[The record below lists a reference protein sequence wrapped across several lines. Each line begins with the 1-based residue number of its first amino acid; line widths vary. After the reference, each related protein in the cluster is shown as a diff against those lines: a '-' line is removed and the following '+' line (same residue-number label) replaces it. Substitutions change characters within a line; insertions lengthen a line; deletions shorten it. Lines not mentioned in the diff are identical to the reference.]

1 MDRTKSPSDPAAST
15 EVLCYPHLVDRVD
28 VNVAL
33 PYRDVCRQYE
43 NAVPA
48 LDPAHVE
55 ALVARKTPWREVVA
69 DAKAGA
75 PHDFFIFWKM
85 DTAPVMRLAGH
96 ESPCTT
102 YLMGNYT
109 IAERMFRFD
118 PAAMLYAPLRTVIYV
133 DAENQTRFVI
143 DRPSSVFSS
152 FQNKEISKV
161 GLELDADVAAL
172 LAALNVPTPS
182 VLTRSP

>member
-28 VNVAL
+28 VNVAR
-33 PYRDVCRQYE
+33 PYRDFCRQYE
-43 NAVPA
+43 DAVPA
-48 LDPAHVE
+48 LDLAHIE
-55 ALVARKTPWREVVA
+55 ALVTRRAAWREVVA
-69 DAKAGA
+69 DAKTTA
-75 PHDFFIFWKM
+75 PYDFFIFWKLEV
-85 DTAPVMRLAGH
+85 APIMRLAGH

-102 YLMGNYT
+102 YLMGNYM

-118 PAAMLYAPLRTVIYV
+118 PAAMLYTPLRTVIYV
-133 DAENQTRFVI
+133 DAEKQTRFVI
-143 DRPSSVFSS
+143 DRPSSLFSS

-161 GLELDADVAAL
+161 GLELDTDVVAL
-172 LAALNVPTPS
+172 LSALEVPAPS